1 MRVKLHVT
9 SIFQMRKQPRFSVFW
24 PRSQSHSVSDMA
36 PGSEL
41 GHAAPKARALSVFLW
56 AALVREDSAFTVR
69 WGCHWVLR
77 FQQGRASCWAA
88 LCVLWPTEN
97 LSSFVPGQANS
108 GLLTASRGFFPLAS
122 SFLCIRQTLEEDAPP
137 LDVLRHV
144 SSLLRWLQRGP
155 WSAGGWEAHTS
166 APAVVCPLVTVYTKF
181 TTSHS
186 CFPRKLFWENDF
198 Y

>member
-1 MRVKLHVT
+1 
-9 SIFQMRKQPRFSVFW
+9 
-24 PRSQSHSVSDMA
+24 MA

-88 LCVLWPTEN
+88 LCVLRPTEN

-122 SFLCIRQTLEEDAPP
+122 SFLCIQQTLEEDVPP
-137 LDVLRHV
+137 WMF
-144 SSLLRWLQRGP
+144 SNASPPFSGGSRGDP
-155 WSAGGWEAHTS
+155 GASGGREAHTS

-181 TTSHS
+181 TPSHS
-186 CFPRKLFWENDF
+186 CFPRKLF
-198 Y
+198 

>member
-1 MRVKLHVT
+1 
-9 SIFQMRKQPRFSVFW
+9 
-24 PRSQSHSVSDMA
+24 MA

-41 GHAAPKARALSVFLW
+41 GHAAPKARALSVFPW

-88 LCVLWPTEN
+88 LCVLRPTEN

-137 LDVLRHV
+137 PGCSQTRLLPSPVAPEGTLERQGGGKPTRPPRPWCAR
-144 SSLLRWLQRGP
+144 SSLCTQSLQLR
-155 WSAGGWEAHTS
+155 T
-166 APAVVCPLVTVYTKF
+166 AVSPENYF
-181 TTSHS
+181 ERTT
-186 CFPRKLFWENDF
+186 FIRK
-198 Y
+198 YI

>member
-1 MRVKLHVT
+1 
-9 SIFQMRKQPRFSVFW
+9 
-24 PRSQSHSVSDMA
+24 MA

-77 FQQGRASCWAA
+77 FQQGRASCWTA
-88 LCVLWPTEN
+88 LCVLRPTEN

-137 LDVLRHV
+137 PDVLRYV

-155 WSAGGWEAHTS
+155 WSVRGSGSPHVRPGRGV
-166 APAVVCPLVTVYTKF
+166 PARHCVHKVYTFAQLFPQKVILRERLLLENIF
-181 TTSHS
+181 ESSLTS
-186 CFPRKLFWENDF
+186 KDK
-198 Y
+198 

>member
-1 MRVKLHVT
+1 
-9 SIFQMRKQPRFSVFW
+9 
-24 PRSQSHSVSDMA
+24 MA

-88 LCVLWPTEN
+88 LCVLRPTEN
-97 LSSFVPGQANS
+97 LSSFVPGPAELGAPDGQS
-108 GLLTASRGFFPLAS
+108 RLLPISFVFPVHPADPGGGCS
-122 SFLCIRQTLEEDAPP
+122 P
-137 LDVLRHV
+137 LDVLRRV

-155 WSAGGWEAHTS
+155 WSVRGAGSPHVRPGRGVPARHCVHKVYNFAQLFPQKVILREQLLLENIFESSLTS
-166 APAVVCPLVTVYTKF
+166 KD
-181 TTSHS
+181 
-186 CFPRKLFWENDF
+186 K
-198 Y
+198 